1 MRKELI
7 GLIPFQTNKHASIT
21 KLSVSE
27 LHSGRPYIYFSFF
40 FFKLPLKAIRRVTHH
55 RATSL
60 LGLSGYQRFL
70 FP

>member
-21 KLSVSE
+21 KLSVLE
-27 LHSGRPYIYFSFF
+27 LHSGRPSFFF